1 MTSEATGPEQATAP
15 GGMTEPASEPAE
27 GSIVSRVAELEQE
40 GEVAADYLEG
50 LLDILDLDGD
60 LDLDVE
66 GDRAVV
72 AIVGKGLSQLVGAQ
86 GETLEALQELTRM
99 AVNQRTGGR
108 SRLMLDI
115 GGHRA
120 RRRKELSALGEQTAR
135 RVLDR
140 GKPETLS
147 PMSAFERKVVH
158 DAVAAVG
165 ARSESEGE
173 DPARRVV
180 VYPA

>member
-1 MTSEATGPEQATAP
+1 
-15 GGMTEPASEPAE
+15 
-27 GSIVSRVAELEQE
+27 
-40 GEVAADYLEG
+40 
-50 LLDILDLDGD
+50 
-60 LDLDVE
+60 
-66 GDRAVV
+66 
-72 AIVGKGLSQLVGAQ
+72 
-86 GETLEALQELTRM
+86 
-99 AVNQRTGGR
+99 
-108 SRLMLDI
+108 MLDI
-115 GGHRA
+115 AGHRA

-140 GKPETLS
+140 GKPERLS
-147 PMSAFERKVVH
+147 PMSPFERKVVH